1 MKTEL
6 KDLILK
12 RIKEKNLKAF
22 SCYDFTDLASYKT
35 ISKCL
40 ERLEDTKEIKRV
52 HHGIYSLNLFDDVLN
67 LPVLPSIDDVV
78 NCLSRKHKWI
88 ICPTGNAALNVMG
101 LSTQVPA
108 SYTFLSSGP
117 YKNYLI
123 YDVRVSLKR
132 TMTRELIDYS
142 YKTMLLIQ
150 CIKAI
155 GQDNITYED
164 MTILKNK
171 LSPTD
176 KITALVETLT
186 IQAWIR
192 KIIVSICKE

>member
-12 RIKEKNLKAF
+12 RIEEKNLKAF

-52 HHGIYSLNLFDDVLN
+52 HKGIYSLNLFDDVLN

>member
-12 RIKEKNLKAF
+12 RIEEKNLKAF